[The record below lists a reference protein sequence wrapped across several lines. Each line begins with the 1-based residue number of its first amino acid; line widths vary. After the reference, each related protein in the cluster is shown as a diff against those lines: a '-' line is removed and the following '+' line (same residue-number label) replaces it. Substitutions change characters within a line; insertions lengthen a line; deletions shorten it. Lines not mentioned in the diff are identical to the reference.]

1 MADLPKR
8 RKIRNQY
15 HDYSLP
21 GSYFITID
29 VRFGQ
34 CLFGQGKS
42 ENEIELNS
50 LGKVAESSWLS
61 IPIHFP
67 LIILG
72 KYVVMPNHIHGIIHV
87 GPAILIDDLTQSVNV
102 ELPFISANFKNANS
116 NRFGPLKRGSLGVI
130 IGQYKASVCRWANSN
145 RYGGLFDWHSLF
157 YDRIIK
163 DKNMLKIF
171 EKYIEQN
178 PAKWWAKYGNKQ
190 W

>member
-1 MADLPKR
+1 MADLPRR

-50 LGKVAESSWLS
+50 LGKVAESSWLA

-67 LIILG
+67 HIMLG
-72 KYVVMPNHIHGIIHV
+72 KFVVMPNHIHGIIHV
-87 GPAILIDDLTQSVNV
+87 GSADIIDDHTQSANL
-102 ELPFISANFKNANS
+102 ELPFISANSKYINTNQ
-116 NRFGPLKRGSLGVI
+116 FGPMKKGSLGVI
-130 IGQYKASVCRWANSN
+130 IGQYKASVARWANSN

-163 DKNMLKIF
+163 DKDMLKIF

-178 PAKWWAKYGNKQ
+178 PAKWWTNYGNKR